1 MSKLE
6 AEGGFILSV
15 EHHPQAAPFPPL
27 QETSLR
33 TDLTSQ
39 SLTIPIAPLSDV
51 QLRRGKLGV
60 EGS

>member
-6 AEGGFILSV
+6 ADGGFILSM
-15 EHHPQAAPFPPL
+15 ERHSQAAPFPPL

-51 QLRRGKLGV
+51 QL
-60 EGS
+60 